1 MVFAIGALC
10 LYGGVQRWTGIT
22 RTPEYDELYTLH
34 IFASKSFSRIF
45 SDVGTPN
52 NHTLNTWCIKSLL
65 PFFEGNEILALRLT
79 SFLAGM
85 GVLLLSLFA
94 FFKIPPFRKS
104 FAGGFFIALTAFNG
118 ALIHYAQT
126 GRGYSLQSF
135 WVLCAAFSF
144 LYLLKKQISTTEGI
158 LFVFFSLF
166 ASLSACLSVSTGI
179 LYITGIFLAGLLL
192 LFFQYKE
199 GKEDLKNFLLR
210 KRYFF
215 SAGILFGLLAL
226 SYYLPLAKEFMKGAG
241 FGSRLDLSQETMRHI
256 WNIIKENDLL
266 IPLIFT
272 FLALIFA
279 KKGKKL
285 ILFFLLAG
293 FFPLL
298 TGFLFRSGPP
308 RVYVP
313 AIPLILASGALG
325 AGLLMKQ
332 WRKKTLLFALFPILL
347 AASLFS
353 ISPQIHERLR
363 GDDLG
368 VTFSFL
374 GEKVPG
380 NFYPVFMP
388 TESFALEML
397 YGTNALQEIAGR
409 IPSAE
414 GILLAG
420 RGVGASDLKSGNS
433 SVYVIPEKIPPE
445 ASFQLGGK
453 TIWNLFPLEKIS
465 KEVKNH
471 SLLFIFGARCA
482 KEEMTFLSGKE
493 KILNFRQ
500 NRLVNSDGKV
510 DFVFVIPG
518 KEAPFTLQEIRQ
530 WERGSSGRLRFLVLQ
545 GE

>member
-1 MVFAIGALC
+1 M
-10 LYGGVQRWTGIT
+10 
-22 RTPEYDELYTLH
+22 
-34 IFASKSFSRIF
+34 
-45 SDVGTPN
+45 
-52 NHTLNTWCIKSLL
+52 
-65 PFFEGNEILALRLT
+65 
-79 SFLAGM
+79 
-85 GVLLLSLFA
+85 
-94 FFKIPPFRKS
+94 
-104 FAGGFFIALTAFNG
+104 
-118 ALIHYAQT
+118 
-126 GRGYSLQSF
+126 
-135 WVLCAAFSF
+135 
-144 LYLLKKQISTTEGI
+144 
-158 LFVFFSLF
+158 
-166 ASLSACLSVSTGI
+166 
-179 LYITGIFLAGLLL
+179 
-192 LFFQYKE
+192 
-199 GKEDLKNFLLR
+199 
-210 KRYFF
+210 
-215 SAGILFGLLAL
+215 
-226 SYYLPLAKEFMKGAG
+226 
-241 FGSRLDLSQETMRHI
+241 
-256 WNIIKENDLL
+256 
-266 IPLIFT
+266 
-272 FLALIFA
+272 
-279 KKGKKL
+279 
-285 ILFFLLAG
+285 
-293 FFPLL
+293 
-298 TGFLFRSGPP
+298 
-308 RVYVP
+308 P